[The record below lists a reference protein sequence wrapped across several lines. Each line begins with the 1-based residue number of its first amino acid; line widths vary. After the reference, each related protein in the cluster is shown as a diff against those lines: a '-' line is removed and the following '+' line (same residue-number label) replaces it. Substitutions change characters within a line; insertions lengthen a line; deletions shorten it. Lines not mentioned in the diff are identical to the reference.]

1 MQTETIIEV
10 LDSLKY
16 LNRLNKHDF
25 SNLLF
30 IDSLPY
36 YQEEKWVSFK
46 NNPLAFLWSCS
57 EDKINLISLYIKA
70 CQGE

>member
-1 MQTETIIEV
+1 MQTDTIIEV
-10 LDSLKY
+10 LESLKY
-16 LNRLNKHDF
+16 LNRLNKYDF

-30 IDSLPY
+30 IDDLPY

-57 EDKINLISLYIKA
+57 VDKIMLLSAYITV